1 MCEGVVQLCARQSTA
16 QEIAQKLG
24 VCRGTLY
31 NWKNQLLGPYAPASM
46 KPTPKQ
52 SPVLDEVALKRQI
65 ETLRQD
71 VRRLKLE
78 RELLK
83 RAHEI
88 LKQGSDIDLHRLTNK
103 DKVVL
108 VEALRAQYELP
119 ELLSLVSLARS
130 SYFYH
135 RSRVKLAD
143 KYVDVRRNI
152 TEIFK
157 ANYRCYGYRRVQAS
171 LIQECKG
178 ISEKVVRRLMKQEG
192 LLVSKPKRRRY
203 NSYLGEISAAPQNI
217 IN

>member
-1 MCEGVVQLCARQSTA
+1 MD
-16 QEIAQKLG
+16 IAQRELFRFG
-24 VCRGTLY
+24 I
-31 NWKNQLLGPYAPASM
+31 ASSAGLVVRVHRLDL
-46 KPTPKQ
+46 PDANTPDTPKQ
-52 SPVLDEVALKRQI
+52 SPGLDEVALKRQI

-171 LIQECKG
+171 PIQECKG

-192 LLVSKPKRRRY
+192 LLVPKPKRRRY

-217 IN
+217 INRDFHAAVY

>member
-1 MCEGVVQLCARQSTA
+1 MQLCARQSTA

-103 DKVVL
+103 DKVNRP
-108 VEALRAQYELP
+108 AFPR
-119 ELLSLVSLARS
+119 
-130 SYFYH
+130 
-135 RSRVKLAD
+135 
-143 KYVDVRRNI
+143 
-152 TEIFK
+152 
-157 ANYRCYGYRRVQAS
+157 
-171 LIQECKG
+171 
-178 ISEKVVRRLMKQEG
+178 
-192 LLVSKPKRRRY
+192 
-203 NSYLGEISAAPQNI
+203 
-217 IN
+217 